1 MEMLQKELAAKTET
15 ATLHQQETAKI
26 NILEEELYQKGLQVR
41 ETIWK
46 REQRGVQIDQME
58 NTQTAVRRELEVSQR
73 TIADLQHTAK
83 YLK

>member
-1 MEMLQKELAAKTET
+1 MLQKELAAKTET
-15 ATLHQQETAKI
+15 ATLRQQETAK
-26 NILEEELYQKGLQVR
+26 NNSLEEELYQKGLQVR
-41 ETIWK
+41 EAIWK